1 MLLWGG
7 SGGGK
12 GERERVKERKG
23 GMEGNTFLRILS
35 TMYITY
41 MITYLGHVKHKA
53 GNTTP
58 QTERLSLFFS
68 KRK

>member
-23 GMEGNTFLRILS
+23 GVKGNTFSRKILS
-35 TMYITY
+35 TMYSTY

-53 GNTTP
+53 RQHNTTN
-58 QTERLSLFFS
+58 
-68 KRK
+68 